1 MRMDRFTFSPMKRLW
16 LSVSS
21 IVLLLNLFVVPLVQ
35 AEEQLDYFDQKVL
48 EWAQNCAVDVTKQIE
63 QFLASG
69 TLSVGQVFDTFYIP
83 IPGTNPQKY
92 HTQYDQLFDEAIRP
106 VIDGYQKKDSRI
118 VFAIAVDRNGYLP
131 THNTKYAQPITG
143 DADYDAKWNRTKRIF
158 NDTTG
163 LAAASNKKPY
173 LLQKYKRDTGE
184 VMSDLSV
191 PIYINGQHWGAI
203 RFGYK

>member
-1 MRMDRFTFSPMKRLW
+1 MDRYTFSKKNQVW
-16 LSVSS
+16 LIISS
-21 IVLLLNLFVVPLVQ
+21 IVLWLNVLFAASAL
-35 AEEQLDYFDQKVL
+35 AEDQLDFFDQKIL
-48 EWAQNCAVDVTKQIE
+48 DWAQNCAADVTKQIE
-63 QFLASG
+63 LSLVSG
-69 TLSVGQVFDTFYIP
+69 TLNVGQIFDTFYIP
-83 IPGTNPQKY
+83 IPKTNPQKY
-92 HTQYDQLFDEAIRP
+92 RTQYDQYFDEAMRP
-106 VIDGYQKKDSRI
+106 VIDGYQKKNKRI
-118 VFAIAVDRNGYLP
+118 LFAIAVDRNGYLP

-173 LLQKYKRDTGE
+173 LLQKYSRDTGE

-191 PIYINGQHWGAI
+191 PIYINGQHWGAV

>member
-1 MRMDRFTFSPMKRLW
+1 MDRCTFSKKNQLW
-16 LSVSS
+16 LSISS
-21 IVLLLNLFVVPLVQ
+21 IVLCLNVLFASSAP
-35 AEEQLDYFDQKVL
+35 AEEQLDFFDQQVL
-48 EWAQNCAVDVTKQIE
+48 DWAQNCAADVTKQIE
-63 QFLASG
+63 LSLVSG
-69 TLSVGQVFDTFYIP
+69 TLKVGQIFDTFYIP
-83 IPGTNPQKY
+83 IPKTNPQKY
-92 HTQYDQLFDEAIRP
+92 HTQYDQYFDEAMRP
-106 VIDGYQKKDSRI
+106 VIDGYQKKNKRI
-118 VFAIAVDRNGYLP
+118 LFAIAVDRNGYLP

-173 LLQKYKRDTGE
+173 LLQKYSRDTGE

-191 PIYINGQHWGAI
+191 PIYINGQHWGAV